1 MIRRASEHD
10 VGGITA
16 IENRVFRHPWNKKQI
31 QQELKQENGKL
42 VYVEIEKKIMGYIMV
57 RVVKN
62 EAQILNIAIDL
73 PFQHRGYGKKLL
85 QHTLH
90 ELGTQTNVFLEVRES
105 NLPAIKLYSD
115 FNFEEIGVREHYYFD
130 GESAVVMHKK
140 AVSYALV

>member
-10 VGGITA
+10 VGSITA
-16 IENRVFRHPWNKKQI
+16 IENRVFRHPWNKNQI

-115 FNFEEIGVREHYYFD
+115 FNFEEIGVREHYYSD

>member
-10 VGGITA
+10 VGSITA
-16 IENRVFRHPWNKKQI
+16 IENRVFRHPWNKNQI

-42 VYVEIEKKIMGYIMV
+42 VYVEIEEKIMGYIMV

-85 QHTLH
+85 QNTLH
-90 ELGTQTNVFLEVRES
+90 ELGTETDVFLEVRVS
-105 NLPAIKLYSD
+105 NLPAIKLYSE
-115 FNFEEIGVREHYYFD
+115 FNFEEIGVREQYYSD
-130 GESAVVMHKK
+130 GENAIVMYRK
-140 AVSYALV
+140 AVTYALV

>member
-16 IENRVFRHPWNKKQI
+16 IENRVFRHPWNKDQI

-42 VYVEIEKKIMGYIMV
+42 VYVKIEEKIMGYIMV

-90 ELGTQTNVFLEVRES
+90 ELGTETDVFLEVRVS
-105 NLPAIKLYSD
+105 NLPAIKLYSE
-115 FNFEEIGVREHYYFD
+115 FNFEEIGVREQYYSN
-130 GESAVVMHKK
+130 GENAIVMYRK
-140 AVSYALV
+140 AVTYALV

>member
-16 IENRVFRHPWNKKQI
+16 IENRVFRHPWNKNQI

-115 FNFEEIGVREHYYFD
+115 FNFEEIGVREHYYSD
-130 GESAVVMHKK
+130 GESEVVMHKIS
-140 AVSYALV
+140 VSYALV

>member
-16 IENRVFRHPWNKKQI
+16 IENRVFRHPWNKNQI

-115 FNFEEIGVREHYYFD
+115 FNFEEFGVREHCYSD